1 MKIKRSETGTYFVE
15 PVCDEDVR
23 FMDALMVA
31 VDAFEKAYYPMD
43 TVEGEAI
50 LSAAPPLDRVSVAF
64 KEKHGSVENTLTI
77 EAAGSALGSHS
88 TRDEVVSLLL
98 AKIQSFGKDDGI

>member
-31 VDAFEKAYYPMD
+31 VDAFEKAYYPMYIA
-43 TVEGEAI
+43 EGEITTACCTQAD
-50 LSAAPPLDRVSVAF
+50 SPESNKRNC
-64 KEKHGSVENTLTI
+64 GNM
-77 EAAGSALGSHS
+77 
-88 TRDEVVSLLL
+88 
-98 AKIQSFGKDDGI
+98 